1 MLLPAIQQ
9 RLRQWLQ
16 PSRTSAIAYAVIIGL
31 VAALAGVFLKF
42 SSGWL
47 GAWRVQSSV
56 LQPPW
61 LVLPLI
67 GGSFGFLSGLLIQRL
82 APEAGGSGIPDVKA
96 SLANFPIKLSWRIGL
111 VKLASASLALGS
123 GLSLGRQGPT
133 VILGR
138 LWRGD

>member
-16 PSRTSAIAYAVIIGL
+16 PSRTSAIAYAVIIGI
-31 VAALAGVFLKF
+31 VAALAAVFLKF

-47 GAWRVQSSV
+47 GAVRVQSSA

-67 GGSFGFLSGLLIQRL
+67 G
-82 APEAGGSGIPDVKA
+82 
-96 SLANFPIKLSWRIGL
+96 
-111 VKLASASLALGS
+111 
-123 GLSLGRQGPT
+123 
-133 VILGR
+133 
-138 LWRGD
+138 